1 MLNPKFE
8 KALLCSSFIIKQLRL
23 HKPSSR
29 PLFVGF
35 NGVQGVGKTTL
46 VSQLLE
52 ILTTF
57 HHLKVV
63 VLSIDD
69 LYLTHADQTSL
80 ASQFKENPL
89 LQHRGVPGT
98 HDLELAKKVVLESLL
113 HGKATKIPI
122 YDKSLFNGQGDR
134 LPESEWQT
142 SEANP
147 DVILLE
153 GWCVGFQAIPD
164 SDVVSLSSQTK
175 YDSSFLLQMNEFL
188 KGYNEL
194 FSKID
199 AMVHISAL
207 DLKNVYKWRQQQ
219 ELDLHRAKGKGM
231 TPEQVDKF
239 VDGYW
244 PAYVLYTDGVGRGLK
259 EGALL
264 KITVGD
270 QRETV
275 ESVTI

>member
-1 MLNPKFE
+1 MLNLNLD
-8 KALLCSSFIIKQLRL
+8 KANLCASFIINQLKL
-23 HKPSSR
+23 HKPSDK

-52 ILTTF
+52 ILTNV
-57 HHLKVV
+57 HRLKVV

-69 LYLTHADQTSL
+69 LYLTHADQVSL
-80 ASQFKENPL
+80 ASRFKENPL

-98 HDLELAKKVVLESLL
+98 HDLELAKIVVLESLL

-122 YDKSLFNGQGDR
+122 YDKALFNGQGDR
-134 LPESEWQT
+134 LPESQWQT
-142 SEANP
+142 SEPNP

-175 YDSSFLLQMNEFL
+175 YDAQVLLQMNEVL
-188 KGYNEL
+188 KDYKEL
-194 FSKID
+194 FGKFD

-207 DLKNVYKWRQQQ
+207 DPKNVYRWRQQQ
-219 ELDLHRAKGKGM
+219 ELELHRVKGKGM
-231 TPEQVDKF
+231 TPEQVNKF

-244 PAYVLYTDGVGRGLK
+244 PAYVLYTDGVGQGLK

-270 QRETV
+270 QREILK
-275 ESVTI
+275 SIII